1 MIGAAGSATGRPR
14 PGRGWPG
21 RWWPGRWWTAT
32 VVLLTIGAAL
42 VTMGL
47 RGNHNA
53 LVDLPAADPALPA
66 FAAVAAP
73 PAPVAP
79 VAGAVAGAP
88 AVGVSPAGV
97 PSASAPLVPTVPAVP
112 RQQPVRLRIPAIGL
126 NATVD
131 ALGLAPDRTV
141 EVPTDFAKVGWFRPG
156 PSPGQ
161 LGSAVVLGHVDS
173 FRGPAVFFR
182 LRFLK
187 KGDDVEVTLADGALV
202 HFAVSEVAQY
212 PKAEFP
218 AQRVYGSHG
227 GSALQLVTC
236 GGEFDEDARSY
247 RSNVVVYTSLASTT
261 GPPAGQN

>member
-1 MIGAAGSATGRPR
+1 MIRATGSATGRPR
-14 PGRGWPG
+14 PGREWPG
-21 RWWPGRWWTAT
+21 RWWPGRWWIAT
-32 VVLLTIGAAL
+32 VVLLAIGVGL

-47 RGNHNA
+47 RGNHDA
-53 LVDLPAADPALPA
+53 LADLPAADPAPFASA

-73 PAPVAP
+73 WAPVAP
-79 VAGAVAGAP
+79 EADRAP
-88 AVGVSPAGV
+88 AVQVPPAGAR
-97 PSASAPLVPTVPAVP
+97 SASAPLVPTVP

-126 NATVD
+126 DATVD

-187 KGDDVEVTLADGALV
+187 KGDDVEMTLTDGALV

-218 AQRVYGSHG
+218 AQRVYGPHG
-227 GSALQLVTC
+227 GSTLQLVTC

-261 GPPAGQN
+261 GPPTGQN